1 MFRSQ
6 REPDPFVIVAGRGR
20 GAGAVWLCTG
30 HFVVFSPRSPRSSLP
45 FMISFLFIVEPESLV
60 HNGPVRGM
68 RASTRCLS
76 LFASLAAPPFLSSR
90 FLPRRNEKRLAS
102 QSGVTDAG
110 QKWKIDAE
118 RGCMGPHRLV
128 VRNRSFS
135 FFSFFFFFPRTKC
148 LSFDELAS
156 SDLFRL
162 SRSMDRV
169 VNRYS

>member
-6 REPDPFVIVAGRGR
+6 REPDPFVTVGGGEGSSRVAVHGPFRR
-20 GAGAVWLCTG
+20 FLSS
-30 HFVVFSPRSPRSSLP
+30 FSCSSSLP

-76 LFASLAAPPFLSSR
+76 PCPPPRLSRRPPRFLSSR
-90 FLPRRNEKRLAS
+90 FLPRRNEKRLVS
-102 QSGVTDAG
+102 QSGETDAG
-110 QKWKIDAE
+110 RNEKSTP
-118 RGCMGPHRLV
+118 RGMGGGPSSSR
-128 VRNRSFS
+128 RSK
-135 FFSFFFFFPRTKC
+135 SFFFFFFRTKY

-156 SDLFRL
+156 SDLFRP